1 MPKQKAFFN
10 GIILLGDVIMFR
22 SIYDILN
29 KNIDYSKE
37 YKKIKK
43 MFLEEYFIDGSINHS
58 YTYGQIFNNY
68 ILKWK
73 YRGTKCSLKEI
84 LDEIEQNTD
93 CGKDPITDCLYLCE
107 LILNIREFLIFAKKN
122 YFMSNDNIYIV
133 QFNDEMLI
141 GNILYIL
148 KELGYCLHK
157 EEDYKI
163 ILVKDDADAISTA
176 IVVEDNDISNLIM
189 QYNDFKIVNNIKE
202 KQKILFNI
210 AKYLEP
216 KRSKIKEK
224 NKDLEQNL
232 FMAFNKL
239 NIRHNNIDGKD
250 KEDYT
255 SNLSKEE
262 LLQWYDR
269 TFNLSLI
276 AIRLI
281 ELKNIIEPFDKVRKE
296 YFS

>member
-73 YRGTKCSLKEI
+73 YRGTKYSLKEI

-122 YFMSNDNIYIV
+122 YFMSDDNIYIG